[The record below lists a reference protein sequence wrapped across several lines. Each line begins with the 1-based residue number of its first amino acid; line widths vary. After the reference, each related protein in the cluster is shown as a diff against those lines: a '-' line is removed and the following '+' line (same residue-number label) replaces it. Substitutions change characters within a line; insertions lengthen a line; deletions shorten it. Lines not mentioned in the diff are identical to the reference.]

1 MTAELVGGEWPKLI
15 RAAFMELCPPRNPDA
30 ADDAEGTEYGEPLI
44 RAIARIWVETRD
56 QEFYATEVLKAKLN
70 AFKDRPWPGLNKGF
84 GITRQ
89 KISSLLLGFGKRAV
103 KRRLGQGARHWGY
116 ELKDMLP
123 LFESYASDIWNAP
136 PPSDEEPPEPPSD
149 DGGSP
154 AEPERP
160 KPLPVEENKEKSS
173 NEGVSVGP
181 SNQAP
186 ADQVLER
193 IGGVVL
199 QSEENSN
206 AESDSSV
213 GQGLTPS
220 ESSPK
225 VGGGP
230 LVLRQS
236 PHSGIFSFSIPPST
250 PQASSCTP
258 SDPGRLIFLDGETFY
273 PWDSSYPQPPESTP
287 SLRKQSKRKAHPW
300 AKDPRRCVLRFL
312 TIHDT
317 EGTFGSEPFTIDF

>member
-1 MTAELVGGEWPKLI
+1 MV
-15 RAAFMELCPPRNPDA
+15 
-30 ADDAEGTEYGEPLI
+30 
-44 RAIARIWVETRD
+44 
-56 QEFYATEVLKAKLN
+56 
-70 AFKDRPWPGLNKGF
+70 
-84 GITRQ
+84 
-89 KISSLLLGFGKRAV
+89 
-103 KRRLGQGARHWGY
+103 
-116 ELKDMLP
+116 P

-136 PPSDEEPPEPPSD
+136 PPSDEEPPKPPSD

-173 NEGVSVGP
+173 NANEGVSVGP

-213 GQGLTPS
+213 GPGLTPS

-250 PQASSCTP
+250 PQASFCTP

-287 SLRKQSKRKAHPW
+287 GLRKQNTRKAHPW

-317 EGTFGSEPFTIDF
+317 EGTFGSEPFTIDFQADPNLADSVREALANCTLVGHNLDFDLTVLRRYEITVSSSVIDVMMASRLLGLGKEKSKDSDMAYCDLSDEELEELTSTEADPNPGNNDLAAI